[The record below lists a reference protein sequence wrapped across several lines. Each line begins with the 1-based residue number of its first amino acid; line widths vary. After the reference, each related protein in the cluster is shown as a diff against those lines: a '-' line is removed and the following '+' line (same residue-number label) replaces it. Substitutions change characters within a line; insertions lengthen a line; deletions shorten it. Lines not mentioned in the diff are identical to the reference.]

1 MSLIPTL
8 RDLSTTLSDAWYV
21 ATDAFTAAD
30 LLPLATVWGLGLATA
45 EGQARLDVPPTAPH
59 SLVQH

>member
-8 RDLSTTLSDAWYV
+8 RDLSTTLADAWYV

-30 LLPLATVWGLGLATA
+30 LLPLVTVWGLGLATA
-45 EGQARLDVPPTAPH
+45 EGQARLDVPPIRSLATLPH
-59 SLVQH
+59 